1 VSAGE
6 TKASGYRPASRHVLR
21 FFRWYI
27 RRHLR
32 RHFAGVL
39 LLGELPELSEERPV
53 VVFSAHPSWW
63 DPLVFMFLHEMA
75 FGWRAQAGPIDAGQ
89 LAKFPIFGKLGLF
102 GIEPGTAAGAR
113 EFLTKSGVKMQGYLK
128 APKDDDAFIRAI
140 DPKWSGELPALVAGL
155 VAERQPITEHG
166 PVVASVDSS
175 PVDAHQIGNLSMADE
190 TVVAQ
195 PGQPVEAPLIR
206 IAHSAPDEAAT
217 EAAPS
222 NTNEIGVVVFAERG
236 RELGCGA
243 EALQGLLGFV
253 LPIERERTEAL
264 QQLHVL
270 ANVRGLAE
278 PTFEHRFGEVGV
290 AQRGGHALDHGELR
304 AT

>member
-1 VSAGE
+1 MSAGE

-113 EFLTKSGVKMQGYLK
+113 EFLRCSREHFRERGAVLWVTPQGRFADVRERPLGLAGGVEMLARREPEALLVPLALEYCFWNERLPYVLVHFGESVEAGGMEAGLEAAMDRLGAAARRREGGEFRCLLRGKSGTG
-128 APKDDDAFIRAI
+128 
-140 DPKWSGELPALVAGL
+140 
-155 VAERQPITEHG
+155 
-166 PVVASVDSS
+166 
-175 PVDAHQIGNLSMADE
+175 
-190 TVVAQ
+190 
-195 PGQPVEAPLIR
+195 
-206 IAHSAPDEAAT
+206 
-217 EAAPS
+217 
-222 NTNEIGVVVFAERG
+222 GVYDWR
-236 RELGCGA
+236 RE
-243 EALQGLLGFV
+243 
-253 LPIERERTEAL
+253 
-264 QQLHVL
+264 
-270 ANVRGLAE
+270 
-278 PTFEHRFGEVGV
+278 
-290 AQRGGHALDHGELR
+290 
-304 AT
+304 